1 MAANCTCHEGYT
13 GAPAAGL
20 ECEPVLPIAVIIA
33 AAVGGGVAV
42 VALAGYG
49 MYFYGFAQPAAAAV
63 VAAPTAV
70 AASQFSVTNIKV
82 DLVIKTHWA

>member
-63 VAAPTAV
+63 VAPGLP

>member
-49 MYFYGFAQPAAAAV
+49 MYVFAQPAAAV
-63 VAAPTAV
+63 VAAPTAAG